1 MIPLNVA
8 QWVGKDVLL
17 GPRMRLC
24 FLVLLRTVIAVGIR
38 CTIALEK
45 VVMLTGSV
53 LGLEATKYSNTSE

>member
-8 QWVGKDVLL
+8 RWVGKDVLL

-24 FLVLLRTVIAVGIR
+24 FLVLLRTLIAVGIR
-38 CTIALEK
+38 CTIAFEK

-53 LGLEATKYSNTSE
+53 VGLETIKHSNTSE